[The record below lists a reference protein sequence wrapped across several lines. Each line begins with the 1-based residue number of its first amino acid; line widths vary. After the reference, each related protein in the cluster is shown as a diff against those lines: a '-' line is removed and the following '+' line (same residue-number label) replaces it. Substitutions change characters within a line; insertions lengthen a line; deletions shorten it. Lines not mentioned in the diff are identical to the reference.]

1 VHSRLALEDKFRA
14 VQAFVEG
21 GVVPLLAEL
30 EGKVRRR
37 ARPAAP
43 ALLRRAGC
51 WEVRGARERLT
62 RAARPGRWRQMR
74 GRARRAA
81 RRRCVWR
88 RTWRSC
94 LRRASLSRAPS
105 SPRSSYRSRSSSS
118 WQGAV
123 RSRRRGG
130 DGDSG
135 VLAHARAPC
144 PEAPP
149 RTPLAVS
156 AAAVMRL
163 PDGCRHALL
172 SLRSAR
178 SPLHASVYL
187 PSLPLVIRTP
197 PGALSRAVALCRG
210 TIHFL
215 SGSAA
220 KKGQALSS
228 RMAPGRDSP

>member
-1 VHSRLALEDKFRA
+1 ML
-14 VQAFVEG
+14 
-21 GVVPLLAEL
+21 
-30 EGKVRRR
+30 
-37 ARPAAP
+37 
-43 ALLRRAGC
+43 
-51 WEVRGARERLT
+51 
-62 RAARPGRWRQMR
+62 
-74 GRARRAA
+74 
-81 RRRCVWR
+81 
-88 RTWRSC
+88 
-94 LRRASLSRAPS
+94 
-105 SPRSSYRSRSSSS
+105 
-118 WQGAV
+118 
-123 RSRRRGG
+123 
-130 DGDSG
+130 
-135 VLAHARAPC
+135 ARAPC

-215 SGSAA
+215 SRSAA
-220 KKGQALSS
+220 EKGEALSS